1 MIQFATTA
9 EMRESRTGF
18 FRSGSERGAWC
29 HFARTCR
36 RVCGS
41 APTGRDTTGD
51 RWAVWEGRAEVV
63 ENTGRKVTHLF
74 VTGAEQALAKARE
87 LNVRLAVFTDGS
99 PSCGTSY
106 IYDGTFSGRTKPGVG
121 VTAALLE
128 RNGIAVFSEKRLLEA
143 SELLLRL

>member
-1 MIQFATTA
+1 
-9 EMRESRTGF
+9 MRESRTGF

-36 RVCGS
+36 RVCGF
-41 APTGRDTTGD
+41 APTGRDTTGGG
-51 RWAVWEGRAEVV
+51 WGVWGGRGEVV
-63 ENTGRKVTHLF
+63 GDKRREVKQLF
-74 VTGAEQALAKARE
+74 VTGAEQAVAKGRE
-87 LNVRLAVFTDGS
+87 VYVRLAVFSDGS

-128 RNGIAVFSEKRLLEA
+128 SNGIAVFSEKRLLEA
-143 SELLLRL
+143 SELLLRLLSRLTARS